1 MRGFR
6 FTLGAVALG
15 LAGLLIAAPAFA
27 HTEKDAGPYK
37 LLFGWRSEPAYTG
50 EQNAVQLFV
59 HDTSGKAIDSLGS
72 KGLTVVVSTGTGATT
87 KSSSPMALNS
97 AFDPDSGLGT
107 HGEFDAPILPTAPGT
122 YTFHITGDIN
132 GTAVD
137 VSAALSDTTFA
148 NVTDPTAIE
157 FPVQTQTVPQLASAI
172 TTLQDRLAGAQSA
185 AANAQSAANAAKSS
199 ATTSKTLA
207 IVAVVVAFV
216 LGLIA
221 LVAGRRKKARSA
233 G

>member
-1 MRGFR
+1 VRGFR

-72 KGLTVVVSTGTGATT
+72 KGLTVVVSTGTGATA

-185 AANAQSAANAAKSS
+185 ANAAKSS